1 MSKYYKTCIIHP
13 ITLAITP
20 LFMGVESCEKSESL
34 QTYFATFL
42 MYALYGSKKSRKKF
56 ETFTLDNNR
65 AIWSKSLQSFCVAN
79 VARGM
84 LHGGN
89 NTGSGSGKKHELSSR
104 VTQPIHNS
112 SHTREPHTTHTTP
125 NMDMDN
131 EIESIDNQSEE
142 VVVAAAA
149 AAASIMMG
157 LIEQKADDEAERRM
171 RRRSPRQSREGG
183 PTRGLQ

>member
-1 MSKYYKTCIIHP
+1 M
-13 ITLAITP
+13 
-20 LFMGVESCEKSESL
+20 
-34 QTYFATFL
+34 
-42 MYALYGSKKSRKKF
+42 
-56 ETFTLDNNR
+56 
-65 AIWSKSLQSFCVAN
+65 
-79 VARGM
+79 
-84 LHGGN
+84 HGGN

-131 EIESIDNQSEE
+131 ETESIDNQSEE